1 MIVHKHTRLLPRE
14 RKQLAEDYFTHK
26 FKKKDLMAK
35 YRVSYPTINKIL
47 TRAKYG
53 DYTLHASTNA
63 RYQTLE
69 YGLKRLAKVEKRLEE
84 KRKRQSRRYEKNYP
98 GQLLHRDTKRL
109 PLLEGETKRDGHEY
123 LFVAVDDFS
132 RELYVGIY
140 PDKTQ
145 HSAADFL
152 QTVLAQCPYT
162 VERTLTDN
170 GKEYKGKPDEHGFM
184 LVASSHDITQRFTKI
199 NRPQTNGKAERM
211 IRTLMEGWHAE
222 TFSSREE
229 RARALAR
236 FTNYYNRVRPHR
248 GIDNHT
254 PLERLYGYFY
264 PDEKLKQR
272 VGN

>member
-14 RKQLAEDYFTHK
+14 RKQLAGDYFTRGM
-26 FKKKDLMAK
+26 KKKDLMAK

-47 TRAKYG
+47 TRAKYH
-53 DYTLHASTNA
+53 DYTLHKSTNT

-69 YGLKRLAKVEKRLEE
+69 YGLKRLAKVEERLEE
-84 KRKRQSRRYEKNYP
+84 KRKRQARRYEKDYP
-98 GQLLHRDTKRL
+98 GQLLHLDTKRL
-109 PLLEGETKRDGHEY
+109 PLLEGETKRDGREY

-152 QTVLAQCPYT
+152 QTVLSQCPYT
-162 VERTLTDN
+162 IERTLTDN
-170 GKEYKGKPDEHGFM
+170 GKEYKGKSDEHAFM
-184 LVASSHDITQRFTKI
+184 LVASSRDITQKFTRA
-199 NRPQTNGKAERM
+199 NRPQTNGKAERV
-211 IRTLMEGWHAE
+211 IRTLMNAWHAE
-222 TFSSREE
+222 TFCSREE
-229 RARALAR
+229 RSRALAR
-236 FTNYYNRVRPHR
+236 FTNYYNCVRPHR
-248 GIDNHT
+248 GIDKQT

-272 VGN
+272 VGD